1 MHFTYKMCKF
11 VEIIQTYSDMN
22 KIFIAPIVAL
32 AVGLSACG
40 GGSESQNT
48 DGQAEEQATVADNA
62 PAAIVPGIED
72 VELSNTWVIEGNDQM
87 KFDITLIRVKA
98 GEEVELTLKNV
109 GELPKESMGHN
120 LVVLRPDVDVP
131 TFGGEAVGAVD
142 NEYIPRSSMSSI
154 IAHTKLLGPGE
165 EDKITFTLEKGVYPY
180 ICSFPGHF
188 GIMQGKI
195 VAE

>member
-1 MHFTYKMCKF
+1 MK
-11 VEIIQTYSDMN
+11 
-22 KIFIAPIVAL
+22 KIFIAPIVTL
-32 AVGLSACG
+32 AVVIASCG
-40 GGSESQNT
+40 GGNSDSKSTESQT
-48 DGQAEEQATVADNA
+48 EEQSVVDDA
-62 PAAIVPGIED
+62 PAATVPGIEN
-72 VELSNTWVIEGNDQM
+72 VELSNTWVVEGDDQM
-87 KFDITLIRVKA
+87 KFNINLIRVKA
-98 GEEVELTLKNV
+98 GEEIELTLKNV
-109 GELPKESMGHN
+109 GVLPKESMGHN

-131 TFGGEAVGAVD
+131 TFGGEAVAAVD
-142 NEYIPRSSMSSI
+142 NEYIPKSSMSSI

>member
-1 MHFTYKMCKF
+1 
-11 VEIIQTYSDMN
+11 MN

-40 GGSESQNT
+40 GSSDSTST
-48 DGQAEEQATVADNA
+48 DQQTEEHVTADHTPTAT
-62 PAAIVPGIED
+62 VPGIED
-72 VELSNTWVIEGNDQM
+72 VTLSNTWIVEGNDQM

-131 TFGGEAVGAVD
+131 TFGGEAVAAVD
-142 NEYIPRSSMSSI
+142 NDYIPKSSMSSI